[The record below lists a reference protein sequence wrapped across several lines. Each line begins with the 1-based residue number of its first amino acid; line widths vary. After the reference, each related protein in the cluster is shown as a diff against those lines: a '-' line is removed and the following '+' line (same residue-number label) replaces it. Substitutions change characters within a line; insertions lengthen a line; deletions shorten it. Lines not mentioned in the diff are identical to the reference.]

1 MTVTVF
7 GSSRCIEGSSEY
19 TVAYDLGK
27 ALATAGFSVC
37 NGGFGGTMEATAR
50 GAKEA
55 GGSTIGVTIA
65 LFGQSA
71 NPWIDRT
78 IHTDT
83 LIERLSKLI
92 ELGDAYV
99 TLRGATGTLLE
110 LAAVWEMTNKGIIPK
125 KPLLTFR
132 PFWTP
137 LIDLINREPS
147 AGQAGHANI
156 IREVQTPDEC
166 VRALRQLLPTR

>member
-7 GSSRCIEGSSEY
+7 GSSRCTEEEY
-19 TVAYDLGK
+19 AVAYDLGK
-27 ALATAGFSVC
+27 KLATAGFSLC

-55 GGSTIGVTIA
+55 GGSTVGVTIA

-71 NPWIDRT
+71 NRWIDRT
-78 IHTDT
+78 VHTGT
-83 LIERLSKLI
+83 LTERLSKLI

-125 KPLLTFR
+125 KPLLTLGT
-132 PFWTP
+132 FWTP
-137 LIDLINREPS
+137 LIDLISREPS
-147 AGQAGHANI
+147 AGQAGQVV
-156 IREVQTPDEC
+156 REVLSADEC
-166 VRALRQLLPTR
+166 VRTLQRLLHTH